1 MWIHNKNNSTI
12 ITCRIYP
19 NSGRNQIDG
28 VKSDQL
34 CVRLSS
40 PPVEGKANKSLIKF
54 FSKLLKTAQSNI
66 SIIQGQKT
74 RVKVVAIQD
83 MTTQEFLSAIGII
96 Q

>member
-1 MWIHNKNNSTI
+1 MWIHSKNTTTI

-19 NSGRNQIDG
+19 NSGRNLIDG
-28 VKSDQL
+28 VKADQL

-66 SIIQGQKT
+66 TIIQGQKT
-74 RVKVVAIQD
+74 RVKVLAIQD
-83 MTTQEFLSAIGII
+83 ITPQEVISAIGVI